1 VIPHGTRAA
10 DGPRQQGVAPDGVDR
25 PGAADGGADWKE
37 FLRRIPLLE
46 GLSDADIE
54 WVASFAVPEDL
65 AAGGVLATEGEP
77 GDALYLV
84 ISGDL
89 EVIKRSGS
97 GDVPIARLGPGEIVG
112 EMAVLESRSRTAS
125 VRALSPVRVL
135 CIPGPTL
142 LELLSTRPGAS
153 ISMIRTVI
161 ARLRNTQA
169 MLREREKLAA
179 LGTLSAGLAHEL
191 NNPAAAVQRSS
202 GLLREALDRLVDASR
217 SLGGAIE
224 TPAQAGIITSLETDL
239 AGQPADVP
247 VDPLELSDRS
257 ADLEQFLGDHGV
269 ADAGDVAPALASQGW
284 TLSHVEQLQAEF
296 PAPAFAAVA
305 SWLGA
310 RGLAHALVDEVSTGA
325 RRISEIVHAV
335 KEYVYLDQAPVQRVD
350 VRAGLES
357 TLVILRPKLK
367 DGIRLVREYAP
378 DLPPIEAYGSE
389 LNQVWTN
396 ILDNAI
402 DALGGH
408 GEIRIHAYPRDEE
421 VVVELCDDGPGM
433 PPELRDRIFEP
444 FFTTKPPGQGTG
456 LGLHISHNVIVRHG
470 GRVTVRSRPGETCF
484 EVVLPRERPSP

>member
-1 VIPHGTRAA
+1 MT
-10 DGPRQQGVAPDGVDR
+10 PDGAPASD
-25 PGAADGGADWKE
+25 GARGTGGVPDGIVAAGAMAGASDQRD

-46 GLSDADIE
+46 GLSDEDIE
-54 WVASFAVPEDL
+54 WVASFAVPQDL
-65 AAGGVLATEGEP
+65 PIGGLLTTEGEP

-89 EVIKRSGS
+89 EVLKRSGS

-112 EMAVLESRSRTAS
+112 EMAVLESRPRTAS
-125 VRALSPVRVL
+125 VRAISPVRVL

-142 LELLSTRPGAS
+142 LELLRTRPGAS
-153 ISMIRTVI
+153 ISMIRTVM

-202 GLLREALDRLVDASR
+202 GLLREALDRLADASR
-217 SLGGAIE
+217 SLGGVIE
-224 TPAQAGIITSLETDL
+224 TRVQAEFIASLGSDL
-239 AGQPADVP
+239 AGQPTGAAE
-247 VDPLELSDRS
+247 DPLELSDRS
-257 ADLEQFLGDHGV
+257 ADLELFLGDHGV
-269 ADAGDVAPALASQGW
+269 ADAGDVASALASQGW
-284 TLSHVEQLQAEF
+284 TVSRLEQVEAAF
-296 PAPAFAAVA
+296 PGLAFAAVA

-310 RGLAHALVDEVSTGA
+310 SGLAHALVEEVSTGA
-325 RRISEIVHAV
+325 RRISEIVRAV

-350 VRAGLES
+350 VRAGIQS

-367 DGIRLVREYAP
+367 DGIRVVQEYAR

-402 DALGGH
+402 DALGGR
-408 GEIRIHAYPRDEE
+408 GEIRIHAYLRDEE
-421 VVVELCDDGPGM
+421 VVVELCDNGPGM
-433 PPELRDRIFEP
+433 PPELRERIFEP
-444 FFTTKPPGQGTG
+444 FFTTKPPGLGTG
-456 LGLHISHNVIVRHG
+456 LGLHISHNVILRHG
-470 GRVTVRSRPGETCF
+470 GRVNVRSRPGETCF
-484 EVVLPRERPSP
+484 EVVLPRERPSR